1 MAIARNLGIRLQPAL
16 LPVIGLVLFGYFVF
30 HSIQGERG
38 LVAWLVLK
46 QEIRAA
52 DARETALA
60 GEAAT
65 LERRVALLSPD
76 SLDPDMV
83 EERARLMLNYAH
95 SDELVIMLGRP
106 DSSGYSD
113 VDLDLE

>member
-1 MAIARNLGIRLQPAL
+1 MALARNLGTRLQPAL

-52 DARETALA
+52 QARETALS

-106 DSSGYSD
+106 DSSGYSN
-113 VDLDLE
+113 VDLDRE